1 MHSCALSSLDR
12 VQRPWRA
19 GPSPIALLVALVV
32 AGLGAGLWP
41 HSAAAQEV
49 QVQRQATQR
58 RLQQLEQQIARER
71 DRLQDTQQAQ
81 EATQKKLTSLR
92 REIALREEL
101 VSTYQTRLAQL
112 EQERTR
118 LRDTLATLQDRLAG
132 LRTEYRARLVRA
144 YKYGRLHDL
153 ALLLASRSIN
163 QMLVRARYLRHFA
176 ADRRRQRQKVQRAAA
191 HVRTSRTA
199 LARKRAETKQ
209 LLADARTERQNLRAL
224 ERNRRRVIDEL
235 RARRSELQQQ
245 IDRKQQQARELRRRI
260 QALVR
265 RADRAADA
273 RTDAPPPGFGAN
285 LAASFQ
291 KNRGT
296 LPWPVDGAVTTE
308 FGPQVDPVHGT
319 STDHPGILIATS
331 PRSLVRA
338 VFDGIVTSI
347 DFVPGFGTYVV
358 VRHGDYL
365 SVYANLSNL
374 SIATDQQVQAGEV
387 IGQAGTADE
396 PRGASLF
403 FGLVNRANQEFVDP
417 ARWLSSR

>member
-1 MHSCALSSLDR
+1 MRSCTPLPFGR
-12 VQRPWRA
+12 VQRPCRA
-19 GPSPIALLVALVV
+19 GTPSLAFLVALVV
-32 AGLGAGLWP
+32 AGLGFWP
-41 HSAAAQEV
+41 RSATAQEA
-49 QVQRQATQR
+49 QRQATQR
-58 RLQQLEQQIARER
+58 RLQQLEQQIAQER
-71 DRLQDTQQAQ
+71 DRLQDTRQAQ
-81 EATQKKLTSLR
+81 EATQTKLTSLR

-112 EQERTR
+112 ERERTR

-163 QMLVRARYLRHFA
+163 QMLVRARYLLHFA
-176 ADRRRQRQKVQRAAA
+176 ADRRRQRQTVQRAAA
-191 HVRTSRTA
+191 QVRTSRTA

-209 LLADARTERQNLRAL
+209 LLAQARTERQNLRAL
-224 ERNRRRVIDEL
+224 ERDRRRVIDEL
-235 RARRSELQQQ
+235 RARRSELRQQ
-245 IDRKQQQARELRRRI
+245 IDRKQQQAQELRRRI

-265 RADRAADA
+265 RTERAADA
-273 RTDAPPPGFGAN
+273 RADAPPPGFGAN

-308 FGPQVDPVHGT
+308 FGPQVDPIHGT
-319 STDHPGILIATS
+319 STDHPGILIATA

-374 SIATDQQVQAGEV
+374 SIAADQQVQAGEV

-403 FGLVNRANQEFVDP
+403 FGLVNRSSQEFVDP
-417 ARWLSSR
+417 TRWLSSR